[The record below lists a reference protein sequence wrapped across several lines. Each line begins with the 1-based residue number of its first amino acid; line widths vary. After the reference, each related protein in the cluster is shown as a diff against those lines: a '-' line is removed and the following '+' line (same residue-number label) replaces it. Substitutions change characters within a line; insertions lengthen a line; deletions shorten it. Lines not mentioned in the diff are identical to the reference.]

1 MNPYFLWYMV
11 YLISPVHCRL
21 ELPFV
26 SPTGRFLL
34 VAIWLSHQPRG
45 RTHPRNQASK
55 PSTQQPLNSRFT
67 LEWRRSAS
75 PLWFYLPFPFLPQ
88 NSKCTSFKLSLEGV
102 LSPMK
107 SCGFYHNTLAL
118 SSHGLPHS
126 QSSESSSPTWFLSSH
141 QHPQDSHNPSPGSL
155 GLQKYFASTPQTLP
169 PMDTHP
175 PGYVSWRSYCFT
187 LFYTCWKYFR
197 GSGTCSLTWPF
208 SYSHAQPWDLH
219 R

>member
-155 GLQKYFASTPQTLP
+155 GLQKYFASTPSFTHVGSTSGAREPALWLGHSHT
-169 PMDTHP
+169 PMPSPEISIVNLITPLHCNVLTEVHP
-175 PGYVSWRSYCFT
+175 N
-187 LFYTCWKYFR
+187 
-197 GSGTCSLTWPF
+197 
-208 SYSHAQPWDLH
+208 
-219 R
+219 